1 MTGTD
6 HLGGVDPD
14 RWSAFLSRAGFLGIL
29 RRLRRAF
36 TGAAQSGRFGRRL
49 SMAVTIIG
57 IDCAVSPR
65 RIGLALGMF
74 EKGQVRVEEVVP
86 GETRDSVIRTVAN
99 WIARAPH
106 PLIALDAPLGWPTAL
121 ARVLPAHQAGA
132 PINAEAN
139 KMFRRLT
146 DRVTRR
152 ETGKLPLDVGA
163 DRIARTAR
171 AALELLQDLRQRT
184 GLEIPLAWKPGPPDI
199 ASAIEVYPAATLKVY
214 GITNSKYKRK
224 REVEVRREMLESLRE
239 LIDLPDDENERRMLT
254 SSDALDAVVC
264 VLAGADFLHG
274 EVIEPTDMKVAK
286 REGWIWVR
294 SPGRLFEL

>member
-1 MTGTD
+1 MT
-6 HLGGVDPD
+6 
-14 RWSAFLSRAGFLGIL
+14 
-29 RRLRRAF
+29 
-36 TGAAQSGRFGRRL
+36 
-49 SMAVTIIG
+49 VTIIG

-65 RIGLALGMF
+65 RTGLALGVF
-74 EKGQVRVEEVVP
+74 EKGRARVEQVVL

-99 WIARAPH
+99 WIARAPARTPH

-132 PINAEAN
+132 PVDAEAN

-146 DRVTRR
+146 DRVTKR

-184 GLEIPLAWKPGPPDI
+184 GLEIPLAWKPGPP
-199 ASAIEVYPAATLKVY
+199 AKVSVIEVYPAATLKVY
-214 GITNSKYKRK
+214 GITNVRYKRK
-224 REVEVRREMLESLRE
+224 REVEVRREMLEPLRE
-239 LIDLPDDENERRMLT
+239 LMDLPDDERLILQ

-264 VLAGADFLHG
+264 VLAGADFLRG
-274 EVIEPTDMKVAK
+274 DVIETTALDVARK
-286 REGWIWVR
+286 EGWIWVR

>member
-1 MTGTD
+1 MT
-6 HLGGVDPD
+6 
-14 RWSAFLSRAGFLGIL
+14 
-29 RRLRRAF
+29 
-36 TGAAQSGRFGRRL
+36 
-49 SMAVTIIG
+49 VTIIG

-65 RIGLALGMF
+65 RTGLALGVF
-74 EKGQVRVEEVVP
+74 EKGRARVEQVVL

-99 WIARAPH
+99 WIARAPARTPH

-132 PINAEAN
+132 PVDAEAN

-146 DRVTRR
+146 DRVTKR

-184 GLEIPLAWKPGPPDI
+184 GLEIPLAWKPGPP
-199 ASAIEVYPAATLKVY
+199 AKVSVIEVYPAATLKVY
-214 GITNSKYKRK
+214 GITNVRYKRK
-224 REVEVRREMLESLRE
+224 REVEVRREMLEPLRE
-239 LIDLPDDENERRMLT
+239 LMDLPDDERLILQ

-264 VLAGADFLHG
+264 VLAGADFLRG
-274 EVIEPTDMKVAK
+274 DVIETTALNVARK
-286 REGWIWVR
+286 EGWIWVR

>member
-1 MTGTD
+1 MT
-6 HLGGVDPD
+6 
-14 RWSAFLSRAGFLGIL
+14 
-29 RRLRRAF
+29 
-36 TGAAQSGRFGRRL
+36 
-49 SMAVTIIG
+49 VTIIG

-65 RIGLALGMF
+65 RTGLALGLF
-74 EKGQVRVEEVVP
+74 EKGRTRVEQVIL
-86 GETRDSVIRTVAN
+86 GETQDSVIRTVTN
-99 WIARAPH
+99 WMERASERSPN

-132 PINAEAN
+132 PIDAAAN

-171 AALELLQDLRQRT
+171 AALELLQELRQRM
-184 GLEIPLAWKPGPPDI
+184 GLEIPLAWKTGPPAE

-214 GITNSKYKRK
+214 GITNTRYKRK
-224 REVEVRREMLESLRE
+224 REVEVRKEMLEPLRE
-239 LIDLPDDENERRMLT
+239 LMDLPDDENERRMLT

-264 VLAGADFLHG
+264 VLAGADFLRG
-274 EVIEPTDMKVAK
+274 DVIEPTDLDVARK
-286 REGWIWVR
+286 EGWIWVR